1 MNSNT
6 FFAHDTDEQIIQTK
20 RLRDLQTWISH
31 LSYVTNECDWLAKIA
46 SNKIHDRVLRDE
58 LLEKIEVN
66 SALLNE
72 FYNYKSSIQ
81 SFQECDDLDCD
92 LFYINQHDA
101 YHNKYVKHIDAYRQV
116 KNKVYL
122 KILD

>member
-1 MNSNT
+1 MELNT
-6 FFAHDTDEQIIQTK
+6 YFAHDTDEQIIQTK
-20 RLRDLQTWISH
+20 RLQNLQTWIGH

-46 SNKIHDRVLRDE
+46 SNKIKDRVLRDE

-81 SFQECDDLDCD
+81 SFHECDDLDCD

-101 YHNKYVKHIDAYRQV
+101 FYAKYLKHIDDYRQV

>member
-1 MNSNT
+1 MNSKT
-6 FFAHDTDEQIIQTK
+6 FFSHDTDEEIIQTK
-20 RLRDLQTWISH
+20 RLQNLETWIGH

-46 SNKIHDRVLRDE
+46 FNKINDKVLRDE
-58 LLEKIEVN
+58 LLEKLDSN
-66 SALLNE
+66 SALLSE

-81 SFQECDDLDCD
+81 SFHECDDLECD
-92 LFYINQHDA
+92 MFYINQHDDFYA
-101 YHNKYVKHIDAYRQV
+101 KYLKHIHEYRLV

>member
-6 FFAHDTDEQIIQTK
+6 FFAHDTDEQIIQAK
-20 RLRDLQTWISH
+20 RLQDLQTWISH